1 MTGEFAGKVVFITG
15 GARGLGK
22 AAAVMFAARGASL
35 FLVDM
40 REEALQA
47 TRAELA
53 ATGCDCRT
61 WVADIGERQACF
73 DAVAGCVEAFG
84 RLDVLCN
91 VAGIVRFNR
100 VPDVP
105 AEEWAKIMAV
115 NLSGP
120 FHLSQAAIP
129 HLLKTGGNIVNVAS
143 QSATMGTAYIVAYA
157 ASKGGLVQMSR
168 SMAMEYMR
176 EPIRINVVAPGAMR
190 TDIGEGVTLPEGMDE
205 ELLRRY
211 YGIRPASPPD
221 EVAEMIVFVAS
232 DRARSIHGA
241 VLHVDGGVTAG

>member
-1 MTGEFAGKVVFITG
+1 
-15 GARGLGK
+15 
-22 AAAVMFAARGASL
+22 
-35 FLVDM
+35 
-40 REEALQA
+40 
-47 TRAELA
+47 
-53 ATGCDCRT
+53 
-61 WVADIGERQACF
+61 
-73 DAVAGCVEAFG
+73 
-84 RLDVLCN
+84 
-91 VAGIVRFNR
+91 
-100 VPDVP
+100 
-105 AEEWAKIMAV
+105 MAV

-129 HLLKTGGNIVNVAS
+129 HLLTTEGNIVNVAS

-190 TDIGEGVTLPEGMDE
+190 TDIGEGVTLPDDMDA